1 MLLGAKSASEAEMAA
16 GAAQTTAASSAARS
30 KAVKEKLKVTLHEK
44 PPGKPAKTRSKVKK
58 EEQSQPSGKK
68 VKLEGGV
75 KCLGA

>member
-1 MLLGAKSASEAEMAA
+1 MLLGAKSAEAEMAA
-16 GAAQTTAASSAARS
+16 GAAQTTAASARS